1 MITNEEGYVLDLVKG
16 IVNYP
21 DEVEVVRSVDEMGV
35 LLTLKVNPTDMGAL
49 IGREGNTVKAIRTLI
64 RIVGMKAQAR
74 INLKVVDPRARQV
87 DDAYHQAK
95 SVVV

>member
-1 MITNEEGYVLDLVKG
+1 MITNEETYVFNLVRG
-16 IVNYP
+16 IVSYP
-21 DEVEVVRSVDEMGV
+21 EEVEVVRSVDDMGV
-35 LLTLKVNPTDMGAL
+35 LLTLKVNPTDMGVL